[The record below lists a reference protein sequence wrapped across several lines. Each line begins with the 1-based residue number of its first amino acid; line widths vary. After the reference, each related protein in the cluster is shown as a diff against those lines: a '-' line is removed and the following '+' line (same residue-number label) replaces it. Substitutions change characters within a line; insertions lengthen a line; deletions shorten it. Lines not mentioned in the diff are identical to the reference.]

1 MTHEEFL
8 EQQKTAIVEALAEA
22 NKNTEGLR
30 DYFAADALQGLIAA
44 TPTENEF
51 SSIQAAARLAYRYAD
66 EMLKARKK
74 AA

>member
-8 EQQKTAIVEALAEA
+8 AQQKTAIVEAIAEA

-30 DYFAADALQGLIAA
+30 DYFASAALTGMYAGYQGNAPEPEQVAEDAYFI
-44 TPTENEF
+44 
-51 SSIQAAARLAYRYAD
+51 AD
-66 EMLKARKK
+66 EMLKAREK